1 MFSDKGQSL
10 MELVVVIAVII
21 IVVVALTFATIASLR
36 NAQFS
41 QNQVQATKLAQEGIE
56 KIRTLRDRD
65 TADAINY
72 LKGDGGRATKFSD
85 LWAVN
90 LSCPANCYF
99 YFNYASPP
107 VLVGATVANLEN
119 IPPPPAKLQFSR
131 QVMIEDVGNGQNQKK
146 VTVITNWTDVSGP
159 HESKLTTI
167 LGKI

>member
-1 MFSDKGQSL
+1 MFNDKGQSL

-21 IVVVALTFATIASLR
+21 IVVSALTFATIASLR

-41 QNQVQATKLAQEGIE
+41 KNQAQATKLAQEGIE
-56 KIRTLRDRD
+56 RIRALRDRD
-65 TADAINY
+65 TANAINY
-72 LKGDGGRATKFSD
+72 IKGDGSMATKFSD

-90 LSCPANCYF
+90 LSCPTNCYF

-107 VLVGATVANLEN
+107 VLIGATVANFEN
-119 IPPPPAKLQFSR
+119 IPPPPDTPQFSR
-131 QVMIEDVGNGQNQKK
+131 KVIIEDVGNGQSQKK
-146 VTVITNWTDVSGP
+146 VTVITGWTDISGP